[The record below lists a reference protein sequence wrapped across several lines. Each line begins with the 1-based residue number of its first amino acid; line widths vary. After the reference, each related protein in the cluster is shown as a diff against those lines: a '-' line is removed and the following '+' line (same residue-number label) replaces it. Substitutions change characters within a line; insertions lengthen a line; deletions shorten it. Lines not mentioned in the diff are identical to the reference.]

1 MSDKTASVSDAE
13 WAASLSVEDLDL
25 LINRCVHERDMKGI
39 SAALHLMAVK
49 DPARAEHWRSTLL
62 LAVEVAQAR
71 HATTQKPD
79 TADAMLADLERRME
93 DEQNF
98 QNLAWRPTSKPE
110 EGKP

>member
-1 MSDKTASVSDAE
+1 MSDNARAASVSDAE

-25 LINRCVHERDMKGI
+25 LINRCVHERDMQGI

-71 HATTQKPD
+71 HATTQ
-79 TADAMLADLERRME
+79 E
-93 DEQNF
+93 
-98 QNLAWRPTSKPE
+98 PE
-110 EGKP
+110 AGEPRG